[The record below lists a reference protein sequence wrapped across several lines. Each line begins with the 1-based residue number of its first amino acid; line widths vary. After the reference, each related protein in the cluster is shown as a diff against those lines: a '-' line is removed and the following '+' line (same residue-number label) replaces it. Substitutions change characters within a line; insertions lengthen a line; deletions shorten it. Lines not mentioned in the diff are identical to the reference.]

1 MSPPPTPRQLSLP
14 VEALLHRSLGKSVG
28 VRADIVQL
36 CASLSSGRSHD
47 GMEALGWGDE
57 AGRCG
62 ATAGGKCRL
71 PSLRT
76 APHLPPWT
84 V

>member
-36 CASLSSGRSHD
+36 CA
-47 GMEALGWGDE
+47 ALGLVRVRGRVRVRGD
-57 AGRCG
+57 
-62 ATAGGKCRL
+62 GGQG
-71 PSLRT
+71 
-76 APHLPPWT
+76 
-84 V
+84 